1 MQNMVRLAT
10 RRQILPARFALIIS
24 TVLAE
29 QQRVQLVQMPLQT
42 QIIQDQHHPV
52 PVLGRVMRDIMVLL
66 PTATH
71 RVQRAVLDTSA
82 PVVYIVRIVQRH

>member
-1 MQNMVRLAT
+1 MQSMVRLGT
-10 RRQILPARFALIIS
+10 RLRTQPARFALIIS
-24 TVLAE
+24 TVPAE

-42 QIIQDQHHPV
+42 QIIQDLHLPV
-52 PVLGRVMRDIMVLL
+52 PVRGRVRRDIMVLL

-82 PVVYIVRIVQRH
+82 PVELIVRIAQRH